1 MSQLSYSYF
10 CSIRNFP
17 IELNSPPNVTQCLPL
32 SLSGQIYDNMGKCW
46 FAQSGIQ
53 TFYNEN
59 KSLKSVDSAVVRF
72 PAAKIVINWVS
83 EVKAKW
89 RVY

>member
-1 MSQLSYSYF
+1 MLV
-10 CSIRNFP
+10 CSVRNSN
-17 IELNSPPNVTQCLPL
+17 I
-32 SLSGQIYDNMGKCW
+32 
-46 FAQSGIQ
+46 
-53 TFYNEN
+53 FYNEN